1 MGVVSILN
9 GSAYAEYR
17 VLSNFSPVSIIR
29 ILKSDFRGIIHG
41 TPRKLNRLECLLPP
55 FFACMRFG
63 FLNFFVK
70 QANRL
75 YAFHLFT
82 GSPLGCTFT

>member
-1 MGVVSILN
+1 MHIILITQKN
-9 GSAYAEYR
+9 KQK
-17 VLSNFSPVSIIR
+17 LH
-29 ILKSDFRGIIHG
+29 GI
-41 TPRKLNRLECLLPP
+41 PRKLNRLECLLPP

-70 QANRL
+70 EANRL

-82 GSPLGCTFT
+82 SSPLSYTFTKYNFKT